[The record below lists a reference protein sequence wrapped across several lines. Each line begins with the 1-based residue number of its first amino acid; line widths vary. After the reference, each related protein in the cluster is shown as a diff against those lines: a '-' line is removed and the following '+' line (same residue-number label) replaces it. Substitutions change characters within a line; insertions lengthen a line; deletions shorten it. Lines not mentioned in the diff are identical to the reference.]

1 MIGFIIGFISG
12 APIGFFISCL
22 IIAAKIDDRDDM

>member
-1 MIGFIIGFISG
+1 MIGFIIGLVIG

-22 IIAAKIDDRDDM
+22 VIAAKIDDRDNY